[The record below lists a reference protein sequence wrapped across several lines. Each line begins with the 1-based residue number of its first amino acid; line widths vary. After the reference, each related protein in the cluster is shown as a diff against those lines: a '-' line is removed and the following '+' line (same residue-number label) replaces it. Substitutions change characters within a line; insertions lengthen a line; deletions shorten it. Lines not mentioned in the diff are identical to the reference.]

1 MSEKQLLAKY
11 QKERAA
17 LVAEQAAR
25 AARLTALDDVIASL
39 RVVLGEAPAPRPRGA
54 STATGT
60 KALILD
66 ALAGGKRLTLKALAA
81 ECQVKPSALGYH
93 LGPLLSAGDIDRQGK
108 SRATTYG
115 IP

>member
-11 QKERAA
+11 LKERAV
-17 LVAEQAAR
+17 LVADQATR
-25 AARLTALDDVIASL
+25 QTRLDALDGVIEAL
-39 RVVLGEAPAPRPRGA
+39 RVVLGEKPARRAPVA
-54 STATGT
+54 ATGT

-66 ALAGGKRLTLKALAA
+66 VLANGTRRKGREIADAVKVRPAAVSKHLAQLVA
-81 ECQVKPSALGYH
+81 
-93 LGPLLSAGDIDRQGK
+93 AGDVTVQGK